1 VILVALVVLV
11 VPELLSGPGSRATS
25 PQGAAE
31 EPPLRSVRLD
41 LGDDLHGLPASRPE
55 PEGSAPT
62 KAPAATAP
70 EESSASTSAASQASA
85 SAAGHG
91 LAVSAPAPGNGLS
104 APPALSASAP
114 RAHPV
119 TSAHPA
125 TSRAAHPQRPAR
137 AQPLDARA
145 WTVQVGSFESRERA
159 DRLVHRLKV
168 AGFAAF
174 VSESAS
180 HGRRWYRVRV
190 GPERDRT
197 AARAVAVRLH
207 AAGHTGAVVPP

>member
-1 VILVALVVLV
+1 MILVALVVLV
-11 VPELLSGPGSRATS
+11 VPELLSGPGGRARS

-41 LGDDLHGLPASRPE
+41 LGDDLHGVTALRPE

-62 KAPAATAP
+62 KAPAAAVP
-70 EESSASTSAASQASA
+70 EESSASASA
-85 SAAGHG
+85 SAAG
-91 LAVSAPAPGNGLS
+91 APS
-104 APPALSASAP
+104 APPAPGPSTPRARQGPTVHRASAS
-114 RAHPV
+114 HQ
-119 TSAHPA
+119 A
-125 TSRAAHPQRPAR
+125 TS
-137 AQPLDARA
+137 RA

-159 DRLVHRLKV
+159 DHLVHRLKL

-180 HGRRWYRVRV
+180 HGRKWYRVRV

-207 AAGHTGAVVPP
+207 AAGHTGALVPP